1 MTDVQR
7 APDLLKEQTLPMSRF
22 HVNSDLA
29 AGPPA
34 EVLAEIDL
42 AWERA
47 RELFESGSGLY
58 FEVGC
63 DGVWAELQHADGSTE
78 RLTAR
83 QALVVCCAA

>member
-1 MTDVQR
+1 MTVVQR

-22 HVNSDLA
+22 HVNDLA

-58 FEVGC
+58 FGVGC
-63 DGVWAELQHADGSTE
+63 DGVWAELQHADGAVE
-78 RLTAR
+78 RLSAG
-83 QALVVCCAA
+83 QALAVCCAG